1 MSIKFSFSAAVS
13 AVAVLA
19 LSAAPADAQ
28 NRGRQQA
35 QAPVDPAV
43 VMAEAQTAATAA
55 GLACQVVEANRL
67 GSTPAGTAFE
77 VACGVG
83 PGFLVVAGETPQAY
97 NCLGLAASAADD
109 TSARCTLP
117 RNADVLAAVRPYVE
131 AANLGCSVDQAAW
144 IGQVPSGEDRYEIGC
159 ANSEGY
165 WIDVAKASTTPS
177 EVLPCLEI
185 TGGSRSCQFT
195 TKDEQVAWIAA
206 KYGPSLPAGCT
217 PADVRVAGQNQQAK
231 FYEVKCG
238 DESGYFV
245 RTLIADGS
253 FDRTIPCADAL
264 SIGGGCTL
272 VDTSAAVAAA
282 TTARSAALAAVYPDC
297 QAGEAQL
304 IGREQ
309 GATQREVVEFRCAG
323 KPIGVVGFLG
333 AADPADNEALDCITA
348 TLRNLE
354 CRMTTAAQIKTALQ
368 AQMDAGNMPCAI
380 RSFMVHARTDD
391 LRGDFTEI
399 KCEDDRS
406 LFGQFPHDRSRAAVD
421 VMICARARLLYGFEC
436 EL

>member
-35 QAPVDPAV
+35 PAPADPAV

-97 NCLGLAASAADD
+97 NCLGLAASASDQ

-117 RNADVLAAVRPYVE
+117 RNADAIAAVRSYVE
-131 AANLGCSVDQAAW
+131 SANLSCNIDQAAW
-144 IGQVPSGEDRYEIGC
+144 IGQLPSGEDRYEVGC
-159 ANSEGY
+159 AGSEGY
-165 WIDVAKASTTPS
+165 WIDVAKASTTPG
-177 EVLPCLEI
+177 EVIPCLEI
-185 TGGSRSCQFT
+185 GGNRTCQFT

-206 KYGPSLPAGCT
+206 RYGASLPAGCT
-217 PADVRVAGQNQQAK
+217 PTDLRVAGQNPQAK

-238 DESGYFV
+238 DNSGYFL
-245 RTLIADGS
+245 RTLVADGS
-253 FDRTIPCADAL
+253 FDRAIPCADAL

-282 TTARSAALAAVYPDC
+282 TNARSAALAAVYPDC

-348 TLRNLE
+348 TIRNLE

-391 LRGDFTEI
+391 MRGDFTEI

>member
-35 QAPVDPAV
+35 PAPADPAV

-83 PGFLVVAGETPQAY
+83 PGFLVVAGQTPQAY
-97 NCLGLAASAADD
+97 NCLGLAASAAEQ

-117 RNADVLAAVRPYVE
+117 RNADAISAVRSYVE
-131 AANLGCSVDQAAW
+131 SANLSCSIDQAAW
-144 IGQVPSGEDRYEIGC
+144 IGQLPSGEDRYEVGC
-159 ANSEGY
+159 AGSEGY
-165 WIDVAKASTTPS
+165 WIDVAKTSTTPG
-177 EVLPCLEI
+177 EVIPCLEI
-185 TGGSRSCQFT
+185 GGNRTCQFT
-195 TKDEQVAWIAA
+195 TKEEQVAWIVAR
-206 KYGPSLPAGCT
+206 YGASLPAGCT
-217 PADVRVAGQNQQAK
+217 PTDLRVAGQNPQAK

-238 DESGYFV
+238 NDSGYFL
-245 RTLIADGS
+245 RTLLADGS
-253 FDRTIPCADAL
+253 FDRAIPCADAL

-282 TTARSAALAAVYPDC
+282 TSARSAALAAVYPDC

-368 AQMDAGNMPCAI
+368 AQMDAGNMPCVI

-406 LFGQFPHDRSRAAVD
+406 LFGQFPHDRSRAAAD

>member
-35 QAPVDPAV
+35 PAPADPAV

-97 NCLGLAASAADD
+97 NCLGLAASASDQ

-117 RNADVLAAVRPYVE
+117 RNADAIAAVRSYVE
-131 AANLGCSVDQAAW
+131 SANLSCSIDQAAW
-144 IGQVPSGEDRYEIGC
+144 IGQLPSGEDRYEVGC
-159 ANSEGY
+159 AGSEGY
-165 WIDVAKASTTPS
+165 WIDVAKASTTPG
-177 EVLPCLEI
+177 EVIPCLEI
-185 TGGSRSCQFT
+185 GGNRTCQFT
-195 TKDEQVAWIAA
+195 TKDEQVAWISAR
-206 KYGPSLPAGCT
+206 YGASLPAGCT
-217 PADVRVAGQNQQAK
+217 PTDLRVAGQNPQAK

-238 DESGYFV
+238 DNSGYFL
-245 RTLIADGS
+245 RTLVADGS
-253 FDRTIPCADAL
+253 FDRAIPCADAL

-282 TTARSAALAAVYPDC
+282 TNARSAALAAVYPDC

-348 TLRNLE
+348 TIRNLE

-391 LRGDFTEI
+391 MRGDFTEI

>member
-1 MSIKFSFSAAVS
+1 MSIKFSFSAAVG
-13 AVAVLA
+13 AVAALA

-28 NRGRQQA
+28 NRRGQQA
-35 QAPVDPAV
+35 AAAPADPAV
-43 VMAEAQTAATAA
+43 VMAEAQAAATAA

-67 GSTPAGTAFE
+67 GSTAAGTAFE

-83 PGFLVVAGETPQAY
+83 PGFLIVAGEAPQAY
-97 NCLGLAASAADD
+97 NCLGLAVSATDE

-117 RNADVLAAVRPYVE
+117 RNADAIVAVRGYVE
-131 AANLGCSVDQAAW
+131 SANLSCTIDQAAW
-144 IGQVPSGEDRYEIGC
+144 IGQLPSGEDRYEVGC
-159 ANSEGY
+159 AGSEGY
-165 WIDVAKASTTPS
+165 WIDVAKSSTTPGD
-177 EVLPCLEI
+177 VIPCLEI
-185 TGGSRSCQFT
+185 GGSRTCQFT

-206 KYGPSLPAGCT
+206 KYGASLPAGCT
-217 PADVRVAGQNQQAK
+217 PTDLRVAGQNPQAR

-238 DESGYFV
+238 DNSGYFL
-245 RTLIADGS
+245 RTLVADGS
-253 FDRTIPCADAL
+253 FDRAIPCADAL

-282 TTARSAALAAVYPDC
+282 VNARSAALAAVYPDC

-333 AADPADNEALDCITA
+333 AANPADNEALDCITA

-391 LRGDFTEI
+391 MRGDFTEI

-421 VMICARARLLYGFEC
+421 VMICARARLLFGFEC

>member
-1 MSIKFSFSAAVS
+1 MSIKLPFSPAVG
-13 AVAVLA
+13 AVVALA
-19 LSAAPADAQ
+19 LTAAPADAQ

-67 GSTPAGTAFE
+67 GATPAGTAFE

-83 PGFLVVAGETPQAY
+83 PGFIVVAGATPQAY
-97 NCLGLAASAADD
+97 NCLGLAASASDQ
-109 TSARCTLP
+109 TNTRCNLP

-131 AANLGCSVDQAAW
+131 AANLSCSIDEAAW

-165 WIDVAKASTTPS
+165 WIDVAKASTTPN

-185 TGGSRSCQFT
+185 TSVSRSCRFT
-195 TKDEQVAWIAA
+195 TRDEQVAWIAA
-206 KYGPSLPAGCT
+206 RYGPSLPAGCI

-238 DESGYFV
+238 NDSGYFV
-245 RTLIADGS
+245 RTLVADGR
-253 FDRTIPCADAL
+253 FDRAIPCADAL

-282 TTARSAALAAVYPDC
+282 TSARNAALAAIYPDC
-297 QAGEAQL
+297 QTVEAQL

-309 GATQREVVEFRCAG
+309 GATQREVVEFRCTG

-333 AADPADNEALDCITA
+333 AADPADNEALDCITV

-354 CRMTTAAQIKTALQ
+354 CRMTAAAQIKSALQ
-368 AQMDAGNMPCAI
+368 AQMDSGNMPCAI
-380 RSFMVHARTDD
+380 QSFVVHARTDD

-399 KCEDDRS
+399 KCEDDRR

-421 VMICARARLLYGFEC
+421 VMICARARLVFGFEC

>member
-1 MSIKFSFSAAVS
+1 MSIKFSFSAAAS

-35 QAPVDPAV
+35 PAPVDPAV

-67 GSTPAGTAFE
+67 GATPAGTAFE

-97 NCLGLAASAADD
+97 NCLGLAASASDQ
-109 TSARCTLP
+109 TSARCNLP
-117 RNADVLAAVRPYVE
+117 RNADAIAAVRSYVE
-131 AANLGCSVDQAAW
+131 SANLSCNIDQAAW
-144 IGQVPSGEDRYEIGC
+144 IGQLPSGEDRYEVGC
-159 ANSEGY
+159 AGSEGY
-165 WIDVAKASTTPS
+165 WIDVAKASTTPG
-177 EVLPCLEI
+177 EVIPCLEI
-185 TGGSRSCQFT
+185 GGSRTCQFT

-206 KYGPSLPAGCT
+206 KYGASLPAGCT
-217 PADVRVAGQNQQAK
+217 PTDLRVAGQNPQAK
-231 FYEVKCG
+231 FYEVKCS
-238 DESGYFV
+238 DNSGYFL
-245 RTLIADGS
+245 RTLVADGS
-253 FDRTIPCADAL
+253 FDRAIPCADAL

-282 TTARSAALAAVYPDC
+282 TNARSAALAAVYPDC

-348 TLRNLE
+348 TIRNLE

-368 AQMDAGNMPCAI
+368 AQMDAGNMPCVI

-406 LFGQFPHDRSRAAVD
+406 LFGQFPHDRSRAAAD

>member
-28 NRGRQQA
+28 NRGRPQA

-55 GLACQVVEANRL
+55 GLACQVIEANRL
-67 GSTPAGTAFE
+67 GATPAGTAFE

-117 RNADVLAAVRPYVE
+117 RNADAVAAVRAYVE
-131 AANLGCSVDQAAW
+131 SANLSCTIDQAAW
-144 IGQVPSGEDRYEIGC
+144 IGQLPSGEDRYEVGC
-159 ANSEGY
+159 AGSEGY
-165 WIDVAKASTTPS
+165 WIDVAKASTTAN
-177 EVLPCLEI
+177 EIIPCLEI
-185 TGGSRSCQFT
+185 GGNRTCQFT

-206 KYGPSLPAGCT
+206 KYATSLPAGCT
-217 PADVRVAGQNQQAK
+217 PTDLRVAGQNPQAK

-238 DESGYFV
+238 DNSGYFL
-245 RTLIADGS
+245 RTLVADGS
-253 FDRTIPCADAL
+253 FDRAIPCADAL

-282 TTARSAALAAVYPDC
+282 TNARSAALAAVYPDC

-323 KPIGVVGFLG
+323 KPVGVVGFLG

-348 TLRNLE
+348 TLRSLE
-354 CRMTTAAQIKTALQ
+354 CRMTTAAQIKATLQ
-368 AQMDAGNMPCAI
+368 AQMDSGNMPCAI
-380 RSFMVHARTDD
+380 RAFMVHGRTDD

>member
-35 QAPVDPAV
+35 PAPADPAV

-97 NCLGLAASAADD
+97 NCLGLAASAADA

-117 RNADVLAAVRPYVE
+117 RNADAIAAVRSYFE
-131 AANLGCSVDQAAW
+131 SANLSCNIDQAAW
-144 IGQVPSGEDRYEIGC
+144 IGQLPSGEDRYEVGC
-159 ANSEGY
+159 AGSEGY
-165 WIDVAKASTTPS
+165 WIDVAKTSTTPG
-177 EVLPCLEI
+177 EVIPCLEI
-185 TGGSRSCQFT
+185 GGNRTCQFT
-195 TKDEQVAWIAA
+195 TKEEQVAWIVAR
-206 KYGPSLPAGCT
+206 YGASLPAGCT
-217 PADVRVAGQNQQAK
+217 PTDLRVAGQNPQAK

-238 DESGYFV
+238 NDSGYFL
-245 RTLIADGS
+245 RTLLADGS
-253 FDRTIPCADAL
+253 FDRAIPCADAL

-282 TTARSAALAAVYPDC
+282 TSARSAALAAVYPDC

-368 AQMDAGNMPCAI
+368 AQMDAGNMPCVI

-406 LFGQFPHDRSRAAVD
+406 LFGQFPHDRSRAAAD